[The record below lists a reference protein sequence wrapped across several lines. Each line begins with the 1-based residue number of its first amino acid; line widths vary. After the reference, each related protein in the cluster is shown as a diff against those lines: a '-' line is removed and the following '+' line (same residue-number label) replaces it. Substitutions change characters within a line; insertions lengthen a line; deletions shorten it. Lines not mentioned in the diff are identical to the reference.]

1 MASLINDLCGKAFRI
16 YFSGLEISTYFLI
29 FLYLLG
35 KHLKK
40 KNPHQSTLPLHEFVR
55 LYILKHIV
63 SLKLY
68 LYLMYMG
75 DLLHVYVK

>member
-1 MASLINDLCGKAFRI
+1 MWKGFQDIFFWFGDINLLFN
-16 YFSGLEISTYFLI
+16 

-40 KNPHQSTLPLHEFVR
+40 KKPHQSTLPLHEFVR

>member
-1 MASLINDLCGKAFRI
+1 MASLIKDLYGKTFRI
-16 YFSGLEISTYFLI
+16 YVFWFGNINLLFN

-40 KNPHQSTLPLHEFVR
+40 THQSILPLHEFIR
-55 LYILKHIV
+55 LCILKHIIP
-63 SLKLY
+63 LKFY